1 MSIKIDNEFRT
12 LIPPLTAEEFS
23 QLEANCLENG
33 IQDSLKTWDGI
44 LIDGHNRYEIA
55 EKHGLEYK
63 TEEMEFSSRDDVKL
77 WIIKNQLGRR
87 NLSTYD
93 RSVLALKL
101 KPVIAEMAKKN
112 VLATQKN
119 ESASAYQKSDK
130 QIVTNKEVG
139 RIAEVS
145 HDTIHKVDVIENSG
159 NDDIKNKVR
168 NKEMSIDK
176 AYREVKGL
184 PPKKK
189 SQPQTEVRE
198 AEIAVT
204 NEDVMKN
211 PLQVE
216 EMEVKTYTIPT
227 HVLEEPLP
235 FEKKVEFIETDESH
249 EEVEDVAKDVAET
262 AALAYVDDIMS
273 GITKIVNTVKYNR
286 ANVVD
291 EICNL
296 KCDGFSR
303 DEFNASVDECMKV
316 LARLKNAIGG
326 IEIRE
331 Y

>member
-33 IQDSLKTWDGI
+33 IQDSLKTWNGI
-44 LIDGHNRYEIA
+44 LVDGHNRYEIA
-55 EKHGLEYK
+55 QKHGLEFR

-87 NLSTYD
+87 NLDKWQRFDLAKQQEHIEKVKAKERQGTRTDIQPILAESSKGQTRDKMASQVGVSHGTYD
-93 RSVLALKL
+93 KMKAIDESD
-101 KPVIAEMAKKN
+101 
-112 VLATQKN
+112 N
-119 ESASAYQKSDK
+119 EEVK
-130 QIVTNKEVG
+130 Q
-139 RIAEVS
+139 A
-145 HDTIHKVDVIENSG
+145 
-159 NDDIKNKVR
+159 VR
-168 NKEMSIDK
+168 KKEMSIDK

-198 AEIAVT
+198 AEITVT

-227 HVLEEPLP
+227 PVLEEPLP
-235 FEKKVEFIETDESH
+235 FEEKIEFIETDESH

-273 GITKIVNTVKYNR
+273 GITKIVNTVKYNK

-291 EICNL
+291 EISQLDCE
-296 KCDGFSR
+296 GFSK
-303 DEFNASVDECMKV
+303 DELKASVDECMKV
-316 LARLKNAIGG
+316 LAKLQNGLNGLTVRAN
-326 IEIRE
+326 
-331 Y
+331 

>member
-33 IQDSLKTWDGI
+33 IQDSLKTWNGV
-44 LIDGHNRYEIA
+44 LVDGHNRYEIA
-55 EKHGLEYK
+55 QKHGLEFR
-63 TEEMEFSSRDDVKL
+63 TEEMEFTSRDDVKL

-93 RSVLALKL
+93 RGVLALKL
-101 KPVIAEMAKKN
+101 KPVIAAMAEQNLHLSEGKGC
-112 VLATQKN
+112 
-119 ESASAYQKSDK
+119 QKSDK
-130 QIVTNKEVG
+130 VKPIVTNKEVAKAG
-139 RIAEVS
+139 GVS
-145 HDTIHKVDVIENSG
+145 HDTIHKVDVIENSD
-159 NDDIKNKVR
+159 NEEVKKAVR
-168 NKEMSIDK
+168 NKEISIDK

-184 PPKKK
+184 PPKKPK
-189 SQPQTEVRE
+189 P
-198 AEIAVT
+198 
-204 NEDVMKN
+204 K
-211 PLQVE
+211 VE
-216 EMEVKTYTIPT
+216 EF
-227 HVLEEPLP
+227 VLEEPLP
-235 FEKKVEFIETDESH
+235 FEEKVEFIETDESH

-326 IEIRE
+326 IAIRE